1 MPVGYEIESLWRK
14 LMAHQPLLG
23 IVSFASTSFRRIF
36 FSRIVFLS
44 VKYISILLLLASCG
58 KPILYPSKKK
68 IRLSE
73 KEVAAN
79 LKLAGFPDYMI
90 PTMVC
95 VAKHESS
102 LRVDAQNTNNNGS
115 TDHGL
120 FQINDAWWLAQ
131 CGVDPEGLKDPLVN
145 AKCAKTVFDRQG
157 LMAWYAYQRHWSTCN
172 NYQISNAETSEW
184 EEWYPGPVQPK
195 TKVVRG
201 IVRSSMSTKAP
212 KARCNEK
219 KLRAC
224 LVSGKGWAC
233 FNRHGCKS
241 D

>member
-1 MPVGYEIESLWRK
+1 MLTVWPSLTIVLKR
-14 LMAHQPLLG
+14 LFLTRHRFSQVHFLIVLF
-23 IVSFASTSFRRIF
+23 IVS
-36 FSRIVFLS
+36 
-44 VKYISILLLLASCG
+44 SCG
-58 KPILYPSKKK
+58 NPILYPGKRK
-68 IRLSE
+68 IKLSE

-102 LRVDAQNTNNNGS
+102 FRVDARNINENGS

-157 LMAWYAYQRHWSTCN
+157 LMAWYAYQKHWSTCN
-172 NYQISNAETSEW
+172 NYQISNADTGEW

-195 TKVVRG
+195 SKAVRG
-201 IVRSSMSTKAP
+201 SLSSAKINKMPKVR
-212 KARCNEK
+212 CDEK

-224 LVSGKGWAC
+224 LISGKGWSC

-241 D
+241 Q